1 MTLTKFSPRH
11 TTPFNSFLEDF
22 FGRDSQEL
30 SNSRSFNTPAV
41 NIKESETGF
50 DVEVAAPGLNKNDF
64 NVELKHN
71 KLHVSAKQET
81 ETATEDTKERY
92 YRKEFSY
99 QNFSRSFTLPH
110 TVDREGIS
118 ANYEN
123 GVLTLSIPKKKEVI
137 ENAHRQIKIA

>member
-11 TTPFNSFLEDF
+11 ATPFNSFLEDF
-22 FGRDSQEL
+22 FGRDSHEL
-30 SNSRSFNTPAV
+30 TNTRSFTTPAV

-50 DVEVAAPGLNKNDF
+50 DVEVAAPGLKKGDF
-64 NVELKHN
+64 NIELKHN
-71 KLHVSAKQET
+71 KLFVSANKESNEEEPT
-81 ETATEDTKERY
+81 ERY

-118 ANYEN
+118 AAYKN

-137 ENAHRQIKIA
+137 ENAHRQISIG